1 MAAATFFENDFGS
14 TAAYS
19 MVYNT
24 RWFELIMLLLSI
36 NLIGQVIIL
45 KLLRKEKLTIAL
57 FHLSFVLMIIGAGI
71 TRYFGWEGSIH
82 IREGEVQQ
90 QCYSNEKYI
99 GYSVRDNNGTVITS
113 RSDKYSMTSV
123 SADDYKKNIKANG
136 REYELVLAKIIPN
149 ALEAISDI
157 PEGQPIISFLL
168 TKDMTSAETITLMK
182 GDIKSSDGISFGFG
196 SSQPADINISL
207 DSGRFFVQ
215 SRLSLG
221 EMSMMTK
228 VVLPKRKVKTRLN

>member
-1 MAAATFFENDFGS
+1 MKYLKFLFTPVMMGVLFVLFAAAMAAATFFENDFGS
-14 TAAYS
+14 AAAYS

-113 RSDKYSMTSV
+113 RGDK
-123 SADDYKKNIKANG
+123 
-136 REYELVLAKIIPN
+136 
-149 ALEAISDI
+149 
-157 PEGQPIISFLL
+157 
-168 TKDMTSAETITLMK
+168 
-182 GDIKSSDGISFGFG
+182 
-196 SSQPADINISL
+196 
-207 DSGRFFVQ
+207 
-215 SRLSLG
+215 
-221 EMSMMTK
+221 
-228 VVLPKRKVKTRLN
+228 